1 MGSVLK
7 AGLTGTD
14 TSASAVTVVIALIP
28 FPRRGICGRERGIR
42 LEAFGDKV
50 FGILPGSTVMMHSP
64 YIQDDS
70 GALGQEHA
78 VDFTIWGL
86 RQHLVKRKG
95 YQEFDIPSPKA
106 CATPSGLTG
115 LHR

>member
-7 AGLTGTD
+7 VGLTGTD
-14 TSASAVTVVIALIP
+14 ASTSAITVVIALIP

-50 FGILPGSTVMMHSP
+50 FGILPSSTVMMHRP

-78 VDFTIWGL
+78 VDFTIWGI
-86 RQHLVKRKG
+86 RQHLVGERGTKNSIYLPPKRA
-95 YQEFDIPSPKA
+95 QHLVD
-106 CATPSGLTG
+106 
-115 LHR
+115 